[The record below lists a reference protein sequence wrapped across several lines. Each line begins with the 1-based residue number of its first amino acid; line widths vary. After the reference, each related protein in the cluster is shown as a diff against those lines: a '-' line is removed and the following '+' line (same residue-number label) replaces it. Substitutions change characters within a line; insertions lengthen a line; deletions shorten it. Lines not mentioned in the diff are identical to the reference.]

1 MRNTGASQP
10 GRRRQMPRTWYLF
23 RGCPRPEECNRRKT
37 NGKPKKLKFGGSSK
51 QEAVDA
57 LVDHLANSDLHN
69 LAKSDAYEVA
79 RQLKVE
85 EIVEDEDE
93 VHQALP
99 GHGRKRS
106 NKEESSSDEV
116 PVHARKRS
124 NKEAHQARPVHARKR
139 SNKEESSSDEVPV
152 HARKRSNKEESSGD
166 ESTDEESANPERTRR
181 IRLVAKRTGGS
192 DHDVPPSERDVIVKE
207 SYWITVRDLMSEA
220 DEKVLRAKRA
230 AEEAARACGE
240 LSTKLHALDEEM
252 EAATR

>member
-10 GRRRQMPRTWYLF
+10 GRRRQMPTWYVF

-37 NGKPKKLKFGGSSK
+37 NGKPKKLKFGGASK

-69 LAKSDAYEVA
+69 LSKSHACEVV
-79 RQLKVE
+79 RQLEFE

-99 GHGRKRS
+99 
-106 NKEESSSDEV
+106 V
-116 PVHARKRS
+116 
-124 NKEAHQARPVHARKR
+124 QARKR

-152 HARKRSNKEESSGD
+152 RARRRSNKEERSSD

-181 IRLVAKRTGGS
+181 IRLFAR
-192 DHDVPPSERDVIVKE
+192 PPSERDVTIKG
-207 SYWITVRDLMSEA
+207 SKWNAVRDLLSEA
-220 DEKVLRAKRA
+220 EEKVHRAQRA

-240 LSTKLHALDEEM
+240 LSTKLNALDEAM
-252 EAATR
+252 ESATR